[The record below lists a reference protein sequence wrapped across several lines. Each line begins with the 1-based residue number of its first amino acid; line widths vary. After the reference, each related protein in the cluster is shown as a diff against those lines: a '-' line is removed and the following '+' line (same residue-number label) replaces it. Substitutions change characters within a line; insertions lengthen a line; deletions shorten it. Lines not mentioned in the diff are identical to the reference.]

1 MDNIKK
7 FEDLKKLN
15 IKEISKTTHIEEKTI
30 EQLLNKDFKNLLDF
44 NVNGFLK
51 ILERDFGLDLSDI
64 KNEFD
69 EFKSQNVSKKTTI
82 IKQMAK
88 KQSSNTTNI
97 PIKKSRIIFPF
108 LLLLLLFILI
118 FFKTDI
124 FNFIKNN
131 ENNAVYSNATSVDKI
146 KTDLESIG
154 INVPK
159 FDENNTLI
167 ESNQSEGENNESI
180 NALEKSILVEKEHNA
195 SLENNASAKTENN
208 ASMPNTAIISSK
220 NKIWIGIIDIKTGK
234 KTMQIA
240 DEPYKID
247 LSKDSLLM
255 TGHGEFEL
263 KTDDKVQEFNNKNS
277 MKFLIE
283 NGKIS
288 QIDMETFQKYN
299 GGKVW

>member
-15 IKEISKTTHIEEKTI
+15 IKEISKITHIEEKTI

-240 DEPYKID
+240 NEPYKID

-288 QIDMETFQKYN
+288 QIDIETFQKYN

>member
-15 IKEISKTTHIEEKTI
+15 IKEISKITHIEEKTI
-30 EQLLNKDFKNLLDF
+30 EQLLNKDFKNLLDV

-167 ESNQSEGENNESI
+167 ESNQSKAENNESI

-208 ASMPNTAIISSK
+208 ASMANTAIISSK

-240 DEPYKID
+240 NEPYKID

>member
-1 MDNIKK
+1 M
-7 FEDLKKLN
+7 
-15 IKEISKTTHIEEKTI
+15 
-30 EQLLNKDFKNLLDF
+30 
-44 NVNGFLK
+44 
-51 ILERDFGLDLSDI
+51 
-64 KNEFD
+64 
-69 EFKSQNVSKKTTI
+69 
-82 IKQMAK
+82 
-88 KQSSNTTNI
+88 
-97 PIKKSRIIFPF
+97 
-108 LLLLLLFILI
+108 
-118 FFKTDI
+118 
-124 FNFIKNN
+124 
-131 ENNAVYSNATSVDKI
+131 YSNATSVDKI

-167 ESNQSEGENNESI
+167 ESNQSDVENNESI

-240 DEPYKID
+240 NEPYKID

-288 QIDMETFQKYN
+288 QIDIETFQKYN